1 MDLIEAE
8 DIKSW
13 QEYTEEIYRK
23 DLHDLDNHAGVITH
37 LECCNEHCG
46 TCASLNHGFL
56 RVYLPW

>member
-23 DLHDLDNHAGVITH
+23 DLHDLDNHEGVITH

-46 TCASLNHGFL
+46 TCVSFKSGFL
-56 RVYLPW
+56 CAYAQQ